1 MSDIREDFYPDE
13 AYESEQCATCDE
25 PVVREEA
32 FKDGMKFYHPDCAG
46 VWRCEECGKWNENG
60 QRCPCREPERPVAGS
75 RRDDLFVVLAGLA
88 LILAFTLGLV
98 LGVKVEQAD
107 QKLAARQAA
116 EEVAR

>member
-13 AYESEQCATCDE
+13 VYENEQCATCDE
-25 PVVREEA
+25 PVAREEA
-32 FKDGMKFYHPDCAG
+32 FKEGRKFYHPDCAG
-46 VWRCEECGKWNENG
+46 VWRCEECGRWNENG
-60 QRCPCREPERPVAGS
+60 QKCPDCEPERILGDERSGDVIA
-75 RRDDLFVVLAGLA
+75 VLAGLA

-116 EEVAR
+116 VEVTR